1 MKRRTIILIVG
12 IMLSQLAISAGTSSE
27 NSAACDLAAA
37 KSLAFGGVGVAGLM
51 SEGER
56 NLRAV
61 LERPDASQQLQAALA
76 HATPA
81 GTLYILVGLR
91 WCDRA
96 AYQKVFDSL
105 GRPNDDVKV
114 VRGCMISKEPFRQ
127 VLSQIRDGRFDD
139 YLLRQPRRLSNVALV
154 RCRGMRPLAQISGQS
169 AKLATHSPVV

>member
-1 MKRRTIILIVG
+1 MKTLIIVLIAG
-12 IMLSQLAISAGTSSE
+12 IVLSRPGISAGTSSE
-27 NSAACDLAAA
+27 DSSARDLAAA

-61 LERPDASQQLQAALA
+61 LKRPDGSQQLQAVLD

-91 WCDRA
+91 RCDRA
-96 AYQKVFDSL
+96 AYQKIFESVAH
-105 GRPNDDVKV
+105 PNNDVEV

-127 VLSQIRDGRFDD
+127 LLSQIQDGRFDD
-139 YLLRQPRRLSNVALV
+139 YLLRPPR
-154 RCRGMRPLAQISGQS
+154 
-169 AKLATHSPVV
+169 

>member
-1 MKRRTIILIVG
+1 MKTLI
-12 IMLSQLAISAGTSSE
+12 IMLIAGLVFSQPGISAATSSE
-27 NSAACDLAAA
+27 NSAALALAAA

-61 LERPDASQQLQAALA
+61 LERADASQQLQAALV

-91 WCDRA
+91 RCDRA
-96 AYQKVFDSL
+96 TYQKVFDSL
-105 GRPNDDVKV
+105 SRPGNDVEV

-127 VLSQIRDGRFDD
+127 VLLQIQDGRFDD
-139 YLLRQPRRLSNVALV
+139 YLS
-154 RCRGMRPLAQISGQS
+154 RPP
-169 AKLATHSPVV
+169 K

>member
-1 MKRRTIILIVG
+1 MKTLIIMVIAGIV
-12 IMLSQLAISAGTSSE
+12 LPQLGVSAGNSSE
-27 NSAACDLAAA
+27 NSAVRDLAAA

-61 LERPDASQQLQAALA
+61 LDRPDTSQQLQAALA

-91 WCDRA
+91 RCDRA

-105 GRPNDDVKV
+105 ARPHDDVEV
-114 VRGCMISKEPFRQ
+114 VRGCMISKEPFRK
-127 VLSQIRDGRFDD
+127 VLLEVQDGRFDD
-139 YLLRQPRRLSNVALV
+139 YLSRPPR
-154 RCRGMRPLAQISGQS
+154 
-169 AKLATHSPVV
+169 

>member
-1 MKRRTIILIVG
+1 MKTRIIPLIAG
-12 IMLSQLAISAGTSSE
+12 IVLSQLNISAGTSSE
-27 NSAACDLAAA
+27 NSAARDLAAA
-37 KSLAFGGVGVAGLM
+37 KSLAFGGVGAAGLM

-61 LERPDASQQLQAALA
+61 LGLPDASQKLQAALA

-91 WCDRA
+91 RCDLA

-105 GRPNDDVKV
+105 SRPTDDVEI

-127 VLSQIRDGRFDD
+127 LLSEVQDGRFDD
-139 YLLRQPRRLSNVALV
+139 YLSRPPR
-154 RCRGMRPLAQISGQS
+154 
-169 AKLATHSPVV
+169 